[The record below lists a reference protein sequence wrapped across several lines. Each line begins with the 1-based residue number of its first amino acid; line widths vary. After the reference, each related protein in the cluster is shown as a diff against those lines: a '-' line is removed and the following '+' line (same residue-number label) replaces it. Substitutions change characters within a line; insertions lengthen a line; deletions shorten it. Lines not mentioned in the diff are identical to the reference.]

1 MAAYNPKAIESK
13 WQQYWKDHQIFR
25 AELNLSKPKF
35 YVLDMFPYPS
45 GSGLHVGH
53 PKGYIATDIISRY
66 KRMRGFNVL
75 HPMGWDAFGLP
86 AEQYAIETGTHPRK
100 TTRRNIETFK
110 RQLQSLGLDYDWSR
124 EIDTTDPRY
133 VRWTQWIFRK
143 LYEKGLA
150 YIAEVPVNWCPALG
164 TVLANEEVQDG
175 KSERGGHPVIRVPMR
190 QWMLRITAYADRLI
204 EDLDEVDWPEPIKK
218 MQRDWVGRSEGARI
232 YFDVADSSNDQ
243 IEVFTTRPDT
253 LFGATYM
260 VLAPEHPLV
269 KQITTP
275 AQRSAVEAY
284 VAEVGRRSE
293 RARIS
298 EGGKKTGVFTG
309 AYALHPVS
317 GTPLPIWIADYVLA
331 TYGTGAIMAVPA
343 HDTRDFAFA
352 KTYQIPIVEVVS
364 GGDTSKEAFVGEGVN
379 VNSDFLNGLPTSEA
393 KTRMNSWL
401 EEHGKGSA
409 TISYK
414 LRDWLFSR
422 QRYWGEP
429 FPVIHLPDGTTKLVP
444 ESDLPVLLPELEDY
458 RPTGEFEPPL
468 ARARE
473 WLEVTD
479 PETNQKAFR
488 DANTMPQWAGSCWYY
503 LRFCDPGNDQAPWSK
518 EAEQY
523 WMPVDLYVGGAEHA
537 VLHLL
542 YSRFWHKV
550 LYDLKLVHTKEPFQK
565 LLNPGMILGHS
576 YRYYDTNL
584 SDEPSA
590 KTDVYSAEE
599 VRIDGETAIHQLS
612 GEELKARWV
621 AASAVKWNEQGKPIH
636 PTLEGLVLEEVTE
649 KMSKSRGN
657 VVNPDEVIAE
667 YGTDTMRLYEMFMG
681 PLEKGAP
688 WSSESIPGMFRFLQR
703 AHRLIRGDAE
713 EPGALATVVEGTGT
727 TEQARLTART
737 IQGVTQDIEEMGFN
751 TAISKLMV
759 FVRDVTRDHPLP
771 RQSAEAFVV
780 MLSPFAPHLAEELW
794 EVLGHSPSVA
804 HQPWPTYDPALIAS
818 PDMTIPLQI
827 NGKLRSKIQIAA
839 DATKEDV
846 LAVARQDEKLQEW
859 LQGKTPKK
867 IIYVEK
873 KLVNFVV

>member
-1 MAAYNPKAIESK
+1 MASYNPKTIESK
-13 WQQYWKDHQIFR
+13 WQQYWKDHEVFR
-25 AELNLSKPKF
+25 TELDQSKPKF

-86 AEQYAIETGTHPRK
+86 AEQYAIETGTHPRE

-232 YFDVADSSNDQ
+232 FFDIADSSSDQ

-269 KQITTP
+269 EKITTP
-275 AQRSAVEAY
+275 DQREAVETY
-284 VAEVGRRSE
+284 VEEVGRRSE

-309 AYALHPVS
+309 ANAIHPVT
-317 GTPLPIWIADYVLA
+317 GTRLPIWIADYVLA

-343 HDTRDFAFA
+343 HDTRDYAFA
-352 KTYQIPIVEVVS
+352 KTYQLPIVEVIS
-364 GGDTSKEAFVGEGVN
+364 GGDISTEAFVGDGVN
-379 VNSDFLNGLPTSEA
+379 VNSEFLNGLTTPKA
-393 KTRMNSWL
+393 KTRMNAWL

-409 TISYK
+409 AISYK

-429 FPVIHLPDGTTKLVP
+429 FPVIHLEDGTTKLVS

-468 ARARE
+468 ARARD

-479 PETNQKAFR
+479 PETNQKALR

-503 LRFCDPGNDQAPWSK
+503 LRFCDPRNDHAPWST

-550 LYDLKLVHTKEPFQK
+550 LYDLGLVHTKEPFKK

-576 YRYYDTNL
+576 YRFYDNNL
-584 SDEPSA
+584 SDDPSA
-590 KTDVYSAEE
+590 QTQAYPAEE
-599 VRIDGETAIHQLS
+599 VRMEGETALHQQS

-621 AASAVKWNEQGKPIH
+621 SASSVKWNEQGQPLH
-636 PTLEGLVLEEVTE
+636 PTLEGVVLEEVTE

-688 WSSESIPGMFRFLQR
+688 WSSESIPGMFRFLQ
-703 AHRLIRGDAE
+703 AGPSTDSRGCR
-713 EPGALATVVEGTGT
+713 GTGGT
-727 TEQARLTART
+727 
-737 IQGVTQDIEEMGFN
+737 G
-751 TAISKLMV
+751 
-759 FVRDVTRDHPLP
+759 
-771 RQSAEAFVV
+771 
-780 MLSPFAPHLAEELW
+780 PH
-794 EVLGHSPSVA
+794 
-804 HQPWPTYDPALIAS
+804 
-818 PDMTIPLQI
+818 
-827 NGKLRSKIQIAA
+827 R
-839 DATKEDV
+839 
-846 LAVARQDEKLQEW
+846 
-859 LQGKTPKK
+859 
-867 IIYVEK
+867 
-873 KLVNFVV
+873 